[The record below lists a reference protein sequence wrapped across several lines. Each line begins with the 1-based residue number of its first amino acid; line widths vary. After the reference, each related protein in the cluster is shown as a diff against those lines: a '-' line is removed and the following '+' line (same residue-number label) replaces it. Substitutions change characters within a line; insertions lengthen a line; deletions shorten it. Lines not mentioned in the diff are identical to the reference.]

1 MNLHQYAETHEVTNQ
16 PPSLDGVNLYR
27 IDLPLQA
34 WGQRFGAGWAQSRI
48 DEYGALAG
56 GPLMAAGFL
65 ANETNPC
72 LSAMTV
78 LVIGSIWWNFTP
90 RITN

>member
-16 PPSLDGVNLYR
+16 RRPPWTALTVPHRPAAAS
-27 IDLPLQA
+27 A

-56 GPLMAAGFL
+56 GPLIEDIEAQ
-65 ANETNPC
+65 P
-72 LSAMTV
+72 
-78 LVIGSIWWNFTP
+78 
-90 RITN
+90 